1 MIPRA
6 TSSKAPRRLTGL
18 ALLAAALFCLAV
30 QSVWAQ
36 DRVYRSER
44 ATFRLHTIAAG
55 LEHPWAVAF
64 LPGGNILVTERPGRL
79 RVVRGGRLQ
88 PRPIGG
94 VPKVVDRGQGGL
106 LDVIAHPRFADNRLI
121 YLSYAARGQDGVGTH
136 VARARLE
143 GGKLTGLRV
152 IFAALPRNSGGVH
165 FGSRMVF
172 GPNGL
177 LYISSGERGE
187 PDDAQK
193 FTTHTGK
200 VIRLTDDGKV
210 PADNPFAGRP
220 GARPEIFS
228 YGHRNPQGIA
238 RHPTTGKIW
247 AVEHGPKGGDE
258 INILAPGS
266 NYGWPVITYGRSY
279 IGFSI
284 GEGTHKPGMAQPIKY
299 WVPSIAP
306 SGMAFYTG
314 AKFPGWTGS
323 LFVGALA
330 LQHLNRLTLDGDR
343 VVGEERLLKEWGKR
357 IRDVRDGPDGY
368 LYILTD
374 EDPGALVRLEPVP

>member
-1 MIPRA
+1 MIAFTAPSQASKRRA
-6 TSSKAPRRLTGL
+6 GFV
-18 ALLAAALFCLAV
+18 LLAGALFCLAAQGV
-30 QSVWAQ
+30 MAQ

-44 ATFRLHTIAAG
+44 AAFRLNTIAGG
-55 LEHPWAVAF
+55 LEHPWGMAF
-64 LPGGNILVTERPGRL
+64 LPGGDILVTERPGRL
-79 RVVRGGRLQ
+79 RLIRGAKLQ
-88 PRPIGG
+88 RRPVGG
-94 VPKVVDRGQGGL
+94 VPNVVARGQGGL
-106 LDVIAHPRFADNRLI
+106 MDVIAHPRFADNRLI
-121 YLSYAARGQDGVGTH
+121 YLSYAAKGRDGVGTH

-143 GGKLTGLRV
+143 GDKLTGLRV

-172 GPNGL
+172 GRDGL
-177 LYISSGERGE
+177 LYITSGERGE
-187 PDDAQK
+187 SADAQK
-193 FTTHTGK
+193 LTTHTGK
-200 VIRLTDDGKV
+200 VIRLTDTGAV
-210 PADNPFAGRP
+210 PPDNPFVGRAG
-220 GARPEIFS
+220 AKPEIFTF
-228 YGHRNPQGIA
+228 GHRNPQGIA
-238 RHPTTGKIW
+238 RHPATGRIW

-258 INILAPGS
+258 INILAPGT

-330 LQHLNRLTLDGDR
+330 LQHLNRLTLKGDK
-343 VVGEERLLKEWGKR
+343 VIGEERLLREWDKR
-357 IRDVRDGPDGY
+357 IRDVRNGPDGY

-374 EDPGALVRLEPVP
+374 EDPGALVRLEPAP